1 MRSTIALGEKRME
14 GNYRR
19 ILAAGDIWLTN
30 SKTGSIY
37 AAGDIDIKSSVV
49 KKLRLAGDFDGDS
62 VVIGSG
68 KVVGDIDLKGIC
80 KADRMVVFGDVNCEY
95 LECICLRHGSPKGKN
110 TRNSRI
116 SGFYKATTFESTMP
130 VIVSFDYEF
139 ENMIISSSL
148 RASTELVCTKFYGL
162 GKISS
167 PAINADT
174 VFLLANNGTK
184 IGEITGSKVT
194 VSTKFKLDKAFRSI
208 PKTLR
213 IDGAISDES
222 IIDIDAI
229 SADKVTI
236 EYVKATSVSGI
247 DVKIGDLSIVE
258 EVTYQNSLTISDKAI
273 VGRVVK
279 Q

>member
-148 RASTELVCTKFYGL
+148 RAST
-162 GKISS
+162 
-167 PAINADT
+167 
-174 VFLLANNGTK
+174 
-184 IGEITGSKVT
+184 
-194 VSTKFKLDKAFRSI
+194 
-208 PKTLR
+208 
-213 IDGAISDES
+213 
-222 IIDIDAI
+222 
-229 SADKVTI
+229 
-236 EYVKATSVSGI
+236 
-247 DVKIGDLSIVE
+247 
-258 EVTYQNSLTISDKAI
+258 
-273 VGRVVK
+273 
-279 Q
+279 